1 MYTELREL
9 LYDAE
14 DHYLQSG
21 EIEKLRE
28 NVGSLK
34 EKLAIY
40 KNLRNQEIDVFQ
52 AIANQLEKELSPTE
66 IEQLPELIVNW
77 ATILRYVAM
86 GMLLNSNEFIHR
98 RILEWIN
105 PVIQAHSRVSLD
117 NQLYKLLCLSLK
129 QKLEAKQWQI
139 LQPFLLEVEQT
150 ILRSDNAIVA

>member
-52 AIANQLEKELSPTE
+52 AIANELEKKLSPTE
-66 IEQLPELIVNW
+66 IDQLPELIVNW

-105 PVIQAHSRVSLD
+105 PVIQAHNRVSLD
-117 NQLYKLLCLSLK
+117 NQVYKLLCLSLK
-129 QKLEAKQWQI
+129 DKLEAKQWQT

>member
-52 AIANQLEKELSPTE
+52 AIANELEKKLSPTE
-66 IEQLPELIVNW
+66 IDQLPELIVNW

-117 NQLYKLLCLSLK
+117 NQVYKLLCLSLK
-129 QKLEAKQWQI
+129 DKLEAKQWQT

>member
-40 KNLRNQEIDVFQ
+40 KDLRNQEIDVFQ
-52 AIANQLEKELSPTE
+52 AIANELEKKLSPTE
-66 IEQLPELIVNW
+66 IDQLPELIVNW

-105 PVIQAHSRVSLD
+105 PVIQAHNRVSLD
-117 NQLYKLLCLSLK
+117 NQVYKLLCLSLK
-129 QKLEAKQWQI
+129 DKLEAKQWQT

>member
-52 AIANQLEKELSPTE
+52 AIANELEKKLSPTE
-66 IEQLPELIVNW
+66 IEQLPELIVHW

-105 PVIQAHSRVSLD
+105 PVIQAHNRVSLD
-117 NQLYKLLCLSLK
+117 NQVYKLLCLSLK
-129 QKLEAKQWQI
+129 DKLEAKQWQT

>member
-52 AIANQLEKELSPTE
+52 AIANQLEKELSPRE

-105 PVIQAHSRVSLD
+105 PVIQAHNRVSLD
-117 NQLYKLLCLSLK
+117 NQVYKLLCLSLK

>member
-129 QKLEAKQWQI
+129 QKLEAKQWQT

>member
-40 KNLRNQEIDVFQ
+40 KDLRNQEIDVFQ
-52 AIANQLEKELSPTE
+52 AIANELEKELSPTE

-105 PVIQAHSRVSLD
+105 PVIQAHNRVSLD
-117 NQLYKLLCLSLK
+117 NQVYKLLCLSLK
-129 QKLEAKQWQI
+129 DKLEAKQWQT